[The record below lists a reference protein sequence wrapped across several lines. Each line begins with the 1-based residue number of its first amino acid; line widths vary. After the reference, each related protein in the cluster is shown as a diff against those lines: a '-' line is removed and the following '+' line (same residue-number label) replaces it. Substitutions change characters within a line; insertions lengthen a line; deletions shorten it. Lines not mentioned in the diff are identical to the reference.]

1 MGYSPLDYMYSN
13 MPESLCPKMDVKT
26 KYDTFNRLKHA
37 IDLSLIEVSL
47 NLTRDNLIDQ
57 VKQINHLKLC
67 VFLK

>member
-13 MPESLCPKMDVKT
+13 MPESLCSKMDVKT

-37 IDLSLIEVSL
+37 IDLSLIEVSSTL

-57 VKQINHLKLC
+57 VKAIKI
-67 VFLK
+67 F